1 MADSDDDYE
10 ARKVSL
16 ICDEEDEDLLSS
28 ATEGAESDGDYHY
41 DGGELH
47 AIDRLKRFWDQR
59 RYKTSTM
66 LLIVIFSLVKA
77 LEYLMRENYKS
88 DLRRGV
94 GRASVCSVQ
103 FFAQVLS
110 LLASVAISLHQE
122 GSWRFMRRVLWSSRI
137 LHFGLLG
144 AMFMFSFWL
153 QISAN
158 TRHGPKVWSNIAS
171 YSGTVLA
178 PFLSMLYFNRVYG
191 TMQWLC
197 FLMITFALCTF
208 IALRERYS
216 ECPAYSDIRCG
227 SRQAVLWIQSNADF
241 AGAGIAFAAISLRIF
256 ASILL
261 ERLFHTWKDYYA
273 VLKINMDFAA
283 CGVAML
289 GWLLADQITDEATKF
304 QLNSSTFWGTWAAED
319 YALVAVLAAWF
330 WLSGLMVKQLST
342 TVWVMFG
349 QLAATTAIFI
359 KDPLSADE
367 HNFGV
372 RLGPSLMLLIIAWMA
387 SLMRRTAE
395 VYEDERKMGVVDA
408 RKVVVGQED
417 WAAAASAQTNEIDS
431 ISDKLWHGVC
441 MSSDPLS
448 ADELPSGS
456 PWLVCGYDKEDELH
470 HLHKEEEEEEQSSGS
485 GMDTQMLVI
494 SLAYAATDTLK
505 TLLNSYALSSSQI
518 NVNSMSFLSFLVG
531 LIFASLMTWYAHGLG
546 CSRQSDE
553 ESAVEKPEKGLL
565 QAWNFRKILEYSG
578 SSVLQAAT
586 MCLSNMAFAFGLS
599 PAMSAV
605 LGKVYT
611 PVLAVGERLILKK
624 RRKTIEWFAVT
635 ILTLGTFAFLY
646 LQIYDYEE
654 GLAKAMSN
662 SFPLILCIL
671 GACTA
676 AIQAL
681 VSQGIYEA
689 NRDVDFYMNKVRF
702 DAGSA
707 AFILVAVPL
716 LSLTASRGKD
726 LLWLPRA
733 VNADCDVSQCWP
745 KVPSLANGGSIHW
758 PWSMEESMMTCT
770 PEACTGSCACQTG
783 LFAGWGLQPELYLF
797 LGVTAARLAGKMH
810 FRCCI
815 DSNLLTAALMD
826 PRSLSAMRICLYKRL
841 QETTREP
848 QLQYRLE
855 RLYQQMVCIEHEM
868 VSSIARTSADDEVKH
883 KINGMQLRMQSV
895 IRDELN
901 SLCGSTREPAEIAR
915 DIGCCVLQATSS
927 HGRDINGHN
936 DDYRLENH
944 IDMVSDKVRVAAFRS
959 AISRCAKGKSVLDVG
974 TGAFCLL
981 ARMALCSGASR
992 VDAVEVNA
1000 KAVTHAA
1007 KLLRHEVTMRNR
1019 SQNLIEG
1026 LKLDEELST
1035 SFPDIP
1041 PLAEPDASVTSLEAE
1056 TTGQLDRAP
1065 SAPCYTVLV
1074 RSPAV
1079 SSRLRLY
1086 SGSLQSLHLQGPYSL
1101 IVHELLG
1108 HIASSEG
1115 VAETLQTLRCR
1126 GLCTERCTFIPSAAG
1141 TLFAPTSKLKA
1152 SSLEKVLHCF
1162 FNAETRIQTQ
1172 TKYHAR
1178 GFDAARLMARP
1189 RFFEFLEFSVEG
1201 LAKLEN
1207 TCRSRVVFIT
1217 DKEGEFDGLHFHL
1230 HVQLDELTEIDTL
1243 SSATT
1248 WSTTYVKLLEQA
1260 VWLPEGAR
1268 IVCECES
1275 GSRSGMRRYSVD
1287 VSVGEPWDERPL
1299 ASFCWEGAYEH
1310 RQQKMY
1316 DGSRNVTDAQTE
1328 FLLKSRASVKE
1339 RENTKTWLLQA
1350 KRLCPG
1356 QIHESRSAMSRG
1368 ERMKHGSVRYLGLQC
1383 KIMQGSS
1390 VIDFM
1395 RILVGIIYDKYGS
1408 LHRAKC
1414 DAFGLLLV
1422 YWVGNPLLNYLT
1434 EGTSFH
1440 VSLRDECLDIVSFI
1454 VPLAALS
1461 TDIGKIMTSEML
1473 QKVSAFRMGLFAG
1486 LLSRV
1491 RGREVVVMFSDP
1503 GGAQEEEFQE
1513 IIELLDQRAADIR
1526 KKGALV
1532 RVVDDRDI
1540 PDHWLGKLRILF
1552 NSNVGKTQQKA
1563 YKSLRDLLSDA
1574 RIESAPTRVAI
1585 GVNSWSRNYHMVAL
1599 CRHGVSASTAGLSQ
1613 SSVRSLGIQEIKD
1626 CKEAF
1631 AKAAS
1636 MHEKLMKVTKDPV
1649 HRHHQTSLEALRD
1662 GLKPQEAT
1670 PPYVQFI
1677 SEER

>member
-1 MADSDDDYE
+1 
-10 ARKVSL
+10 
-16 ICDEEDEDLLSS
+16 
-28 ATEGAESDGDYHY
+28 
-41 DGGELH
+41 
-47 AIDRLKRFWDQR
+47 
-59 RYKTSTM
+59 
-66 LLIVIFSLVKA
+66 
-77 LEYLMRENYKS
+77 
-88 DLRRGV
+88 
-94 GRASVCSVQ
+94 
-103 FFAQVLS
+103 
-110 LLASVAISLHQE
+110 
-122 GSWRFMRRVLWSSRI
+122 
-137 LHFGLLG
+137 
-144 AMFMFSFWL
+144 
-153 QISAN
+153 
-158 TRHGPKVWSNIAS
+158 
-171 YSGTVLA
+171 
-178 PFLSMLYFNRVYG
+178 
-191 TMQWLC
+191 
-197 FLMITFALCTF
+197 
-208 IALRERYS
+208 
-216 ECPAYSDIRCG
+216 
-227 SRQAVLWIQSNADF
+227 
-241 AGAGIAFAAISLRIF
+241 
-256 ASILL
+256 
-261 ERLFHTWKDYYA
+261 
-273 VLKINMDFAA
+273 
-283 CGVAML
+283 
-289 GWLLADQITDEATKF
+289 
-304 QLNSSTFWGTWAAED
+304 LNSSTKLGTCFGGERLWGTWAAED
-319 YALVAVLAAWF
+319 YALVVVLAAWF

-431 ISDKLWHGVC
+431 MSDKFWHGVC

-448 ADELPSGS
+448 ADDLPSGS

-531 LIFASLMTWYAHGLG
+531 LIFASLMTWHAHGLG

-553 ESAVEKPEKGLL
+553 ESAVEKPQKGLL

-586 MCLSNMAFAFGLS
+586 MCLRDFAGIFCNMAFAFGLS

-745 KVPSLANGGSIHW
+745 KVPSLAKGGSIHW

-797 LGVTAARLAGKMH
+797 LGVTAIILNDGMK
-810 FRCCI
+810 
-815 DSNLLTAALMD
+815 
-826 PRSLSAMRICLYKRL
+826 L
-841 QETTREP
+841 QETAPEP
-848 QLQYRLE
+848 QLQHRLE
-855 RLYQQMVCIEHEM
+855 RLYQEMVSIEHEM
-868 VSSIARTSADDEVKH
+868 VSSLARTSAGDEVKH
-883 KINGMQLRMQSV
+883 KINNMQLRMKSV
-895 IRDELN
+895 IRHELN
-901 SLCGSTREPAEIAR
+901 SLFDSTPEPAEIAR
-915 DIGCCVLQATSS
+915 DTGCCVLQATSS
-927 HGRDINGHN
+927 HGRDVDGHN

-981 ARMALCSGASR
+981 ARMALCSGASH

-1000 KAVTHAA
+1000 KAVNHAA
-1007 KLLRHEVTMRNR
+1007 MLLRREVTMRNQ
-1019 SQNLIEG
+1019 SQNLTEG
-1026 LKLDEELST
+1026 LQLDEELST

-1041 PLAEPDASVTSLEAE
+1041 PLAEPDASVKSLEAE
-1056 TTGQLDRAP
+1056 TTRQLDGAP
-1065 SAPCYTVLV
+1065 TEPCYTVLV
-1074 RSPAV
+1074 RSPSV

-1086 SGSLQSLHLQGPYSL
+1086 SGSLQSLHLQGPYNL

-1115 VAETLQTLRCR
+1115 VAETLQTLRR
-1126 GLCTERCTFIPSAAG
+1126 RDLCTKHCAFIPSSAG

-1162 FNAETRIQTQ
+1162 FNAETRIQAQ

-1207 TCRSRVVFIT
+1207 TSRSRVVFIT
-1217 DKEGEFDGLHFHL
+1217 DKEGDFDGLHFHL

-1248 WSTTYVKLLEQA
+1248 WSTTYVKLLEHA

-1268 IVCECES
+1268 IACECES
-1275 GSRSGMRRYSVD
+1275 GESGSGMRRYSVD
-1287 VSVGEPWDERPL
+1287 VFVGEPWDERP
-1299 ASFCWEGAYEH
+1299 AHQY
-1310 RQQKMY
+1310 RQQQMY
-1316 DGSRNVTDAQTE
+1316 DGSWNVTDAQTE
-1328 FLLKSRASVKE
+1328 CV
-1339 RENTKTWLLQA
+1339 
-1350 KRLCPG
+1350 
-1356 QIHESRSAMSRG
+1356 SRG
-1368 ERMKHGSVRYLGLQC
+1368 ERMSHGSVFGSLLGLL
-1383 KIMQGSS
+1383 G
-1390 VIDFM
+1390 
-1395 RILVGIIYDKYGS
+1395 ILVGIIYDKYGS

-1513 IIELLDQRAADIR
+1513 VIELLDQRAADIR

-1552 NSNVGKTQQKA
+1552 NSNVGKVQQRA
-1563 YKSLRDLLSDA
+1563 YKSLRDLLSDD

-1649 HRHHQTSLEALRD
+1649 HRHHQTSLEALRPSMLNSD
-1662 GLKPQEAT
+1662 T
-1670 PPYVQFI
+1670 
-1677 SEER
+1677 

>member
-1 MADSDDDYE
+1 MADSDDDYD
-10 ARKVSL
+10 ARKVSF

-59 RYKTSTM
+59 RYRTSTM
-66 LLIVIFSLVKA
+66 MLIVIFSLVKA

-110 LLASVAISLHQE
+110 LLASLVISLHQE
-122 GSWRFMRRVLWSSRI
+122 GSWRFMRRVLWSTRI

-153 QISAN
+153 QISAS

-283 CGVAML
+283 CCVAML

-431 ISDKLWHGVC
+431 MSDKLWHGVC

-448 ADELPSGS
+448 ADELSSGS

-470 HLHKEEEEEEQSSGS
+470 HLHKEEEEEEQSSSS

-531 LIFASLMTWYAHGLG
+531 LIFASLMTWHAHGLG
-546 CSRQSDE
+546 CSRHSDE
-553 ESAVEKPEKGLL
+553 ESAVEKPQKGLL

-707 AFILVAVPL
+707 AFILLAVPL

-745 KVPSLANGGSIHW
+745 KVPSLAKGGSIHW

-770 PEACTGSCACQTG
+770 PEACTGSCACHSG

-797 LGVTAARLAGKMH
+797 LGVTV
-810 FRCCI
+810 
-815 DSNLLTAALMD
+815 
-826 PRSLSAMRICLYKRL
+826 LY
-841 QETTREP
+841 
-848 QLQYRLE
+848 
-855 RLYQQMVCIEHEM
+855 
-868 VSSIARTSADDEVKH
+868 
-883 KINGMQLRMQSV
+883 G
-895 IRDELN
+895 
-901 SLCGSTREPAEIAR
+901 
-915 DIGCCVLQATSS
+915 
-927 HGRDINGHN
+927 
-936 DDYRLENH
+936 
-944 IDMVSDKVRVAAFRS
+944 
-959 AISRCAKGKSVLDVG
+959 
-974 TGAFCLL
+974 
-981 ARMALCSGASR
+981 
-992 VDAVEVNA
+992 
-1000 KAVTHAA
+1000 
-1007 KLLRHEVTMRNR
+1007 
-1019 SQNLIEG
+1019 
-1026 LKLDEELST
+1026 
-1035 SFPDIP
+1035 
-1041 PLAEPDASVTSLEAE
+1041 
-1056 TTGQLDRAP
+1056 
-1065 SAPCYTVLV
+1065 
-1074 RSPAV
+1074 
-1079 SSRLRLY
+1079 
-1086 SGSLQSLHLQGPYSL
+1086 
-1101 IVHELLG
+1101 
-1108 HIASSEG
+1108 
-1115 VAETLQTLRCR
+1115 
-1126 GLCTERCTFIPSAAG
+1126 
-1141 TLFAPTSKLKA
+1141 
-1152 SSLEKVLHCF
+1152 
-1162 FNAETRIQTQ
+1162 
-1172 TKYHAR
+1172 
-1178 GFDAARLMARP
+1178 
-1189 RFFEFLEFSVEG
+1189 
-1201 LAKLEN
+1201 
-1207 TCRSRVVFIT
+1207 
-1217 DKEGEFDGLHFHL
+1217 
-1230 HVQLDELTEIDTL
+1230 
-1243 SSATT
+1243 
-1248 WSTTYVKLLEQA
+1248 
-1260 VWLPEGAR
+1260 
-1268 IVCECES
+1268 
-1275 GSRSGMRRYSVD
+1275 
-1287 VSVGEPWDERPL
+1287 
-1299 ASFCWEGAYEH
+1299 
-1310 RQQKMY
+1310 
-1316 DGSRNVTDAQTE
+1316 
-1328 FLLKSRASVKE
+1328 
-1339 RENTKTWLLQA
+1339 
-1350 KRLCPG
+1350 
-1356 QIHESRSAMSRG
+1356 
-1368 ERMKHGSVRYLGLQC
+1368 
-1383 KIMQGSS
+1383 
-1390 VIDFM
+1390 
-1395 RILVGIIYDKYGS
+1395 ILVGIIYDKYGS

-1513 IIELLDQRAADIR
+1513 VIELLDQRAADIR

-1540 PDHWLGKLRILF
+1540 PEHWLGKLRILF
-1552 NSNVGKTQQKA
+1552 NSNVGKVQQKA
-1563 YKSLRDLLSDA
+1563 YKSLRDLLSDD

-1649 HRHHQTSLEALRD
+1649 HRNHQTSLEALRD
-1662 GLKPQEAT
+1662 GLKPQEPT